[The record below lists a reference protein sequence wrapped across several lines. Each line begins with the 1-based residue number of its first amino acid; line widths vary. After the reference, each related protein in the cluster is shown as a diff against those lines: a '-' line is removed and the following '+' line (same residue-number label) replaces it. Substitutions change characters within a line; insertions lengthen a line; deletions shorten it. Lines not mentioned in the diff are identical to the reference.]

1 MSARDELEAYGISPR
16 AAEILSEHIHDPFP
30 DYLIVAEET
39 LGKGGALTRS
49 QTVHLEWVYRSHNI
63 GREREIWEG
72 LKRTPEREKAAKRPE
87 VRRETV
93 RIFGHRV
100 TIWRDL
106 RTGRFVR
113 RKRRG

>member
-1 MSARDELEAYGISPR
+1 MVDYGFSPGV
-16 AAEILSEHIHDPFP
+16 AEILDGNIHRPFP
-30 DYLIVAEET
+30 DFLIVAEET
-39 LGKGGALTRS
+39 IGKGGPLTRS
-49 QTVHLEWVYRSHNI
+49 QLIHLESLYRSHNI

-72 LKRTPEREKAAKRPE
+72 LRRTPERQKVVKRPS
-87 VRRETV
+87 VRKETV

-100 TIWRDL
+100 TVWRDL